1 MPKKID
7 NTQLDVIIYAPNSYI
22 LLKVSLYLWSFY
34 SMHVSA
40 EHIPTKQWLE
50 GTNGLNLDGFYAKAY
65 YVVSE
70 TQE

>member
-1 MPKKID
+1 
-7 NTQLDVIIYAPNSYI
+7 
-22 LLKVSLYLWSFY
+22 
-34 SMHVSA
+34 MHVSA